1 MKLSHEIRE
10 TNKRLEEISLSTPIV
25 YRMRTV
31 NTHSREIIKE
41 WHEQNK
47 TPDNMKEHI
56 QGINN
61 NLGNPTDI
69 LDRQNN
75 MKSREERI
83 NEIDKMFD
91 VDPRNS
97 MTPS

>member
-1 MKLSHEIRE
+1 
-10 TNKRLEEISLSTPIV
+10 
-25 YRMRTV
+25 MRTV
-31 NTHSREIIKE
+31 NNHSREIIKE

-56 QGINN
+56 KGINN
-61 NLGNPTDI
+61 NLGNPTDV

-75 MKSREERI
+75 LKTREERI
-83 NEIDKMFD
+83 NEVDKMFSIKETD
-91 VDPRNS
+91 S

>member
-31 NTHSREIIKE
+31 NNHSREIIKE
-41 WHEQNK
+41 WYEQNK

-56 QGINN
+56 QGINE
-61 NLGNPTDI
+61 NLGNSTDI
-69 LDRQNN
+69 LDKQNN

-91 VDPRNS
+91 VNPSDS